1 MAVGQS
7 RVHGGVGVEGT
18 INGEANTELGA
29 SLAFFHIQPRVA
41 GLTPA
46 DLRGEMAANPDG
58 GLGLAVEK
66 ILQTM
71 PSGVIAYSM
80 ANTANSN
87 IYVITDGVNAPSAA
101 VVQDAIRALGASVG
115 TNAIDLT
122 GSLVTAGTTF
132 TVA

>member
-1 MAVGQS
+1 MAIGAT
-7 RVHGGVGVEGT
+7 RVHGGIGVEGT
-18 INGEANTELGA
+18 INGEAGTQLGS

-71 PSGVIAYSM
+71 PSGVISYSM

-87 IYVITDGVNAPSAA
+87 IYVITDGVNSPSAA
-101 VVQDAIRALGASVG
+101 VVQAAIRALGTSVG
-115 TNAIDLT
+115 TNGIDLT
-122 GSLVTAGTTF
+122 GTLVTSGTTF